1 MRGLSDPDMRVSI
14 VIPALNEAAGIAAT
28 LQSALAQAGP
38 AETLV
43 VDGGSA
49 DDTRGVAEHLG
60 VPVIEAPR
68 GRARQMAAGAAHAR
82 GDVVLFLHADTLLP
96 PDALRLVR
104 EALDDPAVAGG
115 CFRTTF
121 DDASSPL
128 MRLWQARMWMR
139 WHRLAFGDRAPFVRR
154 AVLDAV
160 GGVPDQPIFEDLE
173 LVRRVRRVGRFVFLD
188 AEVVTSGRRFRAN
201 GALRQQARN
210 LALWLGW
217 NLRLSPDRLKR
228 FYSDGAARG

>member
-1 MRGLSDPDMRVSI
+1 MISI
-14 VIPALNEAAGIAAT
+14 VIPTLNEEVGIAAT
-28 LQSALAQAGP
+28 LRSALAQAGP

-43 VDGGSA
+43 ADGGST
-49 DDTRGVAEHLG
+49 DDTRGVAERLG
-60 VPVIEAPR
+60 IRVIEAPR
-68 GRARQMAAGAAHAR
+68 GRALQMAAGAADAQ

-96 PDALRLVR
+96 PDALLLVR
-104 EALDDPAVAGG
+104 EALADPTVVGG

-121 DDASSPL
+121 DDASNPF

-154 AVLDAV
+154 AVLGAV

-173 LVRRVRRVGRFVFLD
+173 LVRNVRRIGRFVFLD

-210 LALWLGW
+210 LALWIGW
-217 NLRLSPDRLKR
+217 NLRLAPALLKR
-228 FYSDGAARG
+228 FYSDGPARG